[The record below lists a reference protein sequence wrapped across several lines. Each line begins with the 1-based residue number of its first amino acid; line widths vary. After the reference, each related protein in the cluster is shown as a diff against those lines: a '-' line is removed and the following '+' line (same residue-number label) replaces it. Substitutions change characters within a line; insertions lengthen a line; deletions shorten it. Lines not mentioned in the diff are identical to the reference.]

1 MFKSLRDSLPARVGK
16 DAIVTADD
24 FSYLDPVDHST
35 SSSQGIRL
43 IFENG
48 SRIIYRLSGT
58 GTAGAT
64 LRVYIEKYEA
74 DSAKHHADPQD
85 ALQSMIAFARHSAGI
100 EAFTGRA
107 TPTVIT

>member
-1 MFKSLRDSLPARVGK
+1 MFKDLRDSLPSRIGK

-24 FSYLDPVDHST
+24 FSYLDPVDNST
-35 SSSQGIRL
+35 SSAQGIRL
-43 IFENG
+43 IFDNG

-74 DSAKHHADPQD
+74 DAAKHHADPQD
-85 ALQSMIAFARHSAGI
+85 ALNSMIAFARHAASI
-100 EAFTGRA
+100 EAHTGRA
-107 TPTVIT
+107 APTVIT